1 MAEFPFPLTIKP
13 ASSNSQPQT
22 IMCVGLLRRLDKKR
36 KVFDA
41 MWGQKP
47 VVVKLFTAP
56 IKAKYHTKR
65 EWRGLKLLQERGLNS
80 PMPLFY
86 GKTKQHDWAVVTE
99 KIDKALTVREVWDKI
114 ADRDK
119 KRELLCRTSRELAK
133 QHSKGVLQK
142 DLHLGNFLLQKERL
156 FALDPAQM
164 RFVTGEV
171 GKKQAIAQLALL
183 TSIVPEEDV
192 DIVASVCEEYARVRF
207 WKFTQSD
214 VVVFRKRLA
223 RCRKNGI
230 RKALKKCLRTNKR
243 HQKIKERNYYAVAAR
258 DFFEKADFRKFVGN
272 VDEFAQKG
280 QILKNGNTC
289 FVSRINFADKNVV
302 VKRYNHKGI
311 LHSIRHTIKRSRAR
325 RCWLHAHRLEML
337 NIATPRPLAYIDQR
351 KGGLVWKS
359 YLVTEYIEG
368 QKLYD
373 FLIDSQT
380 TEQQCSKITGQ
391 VRELLDKIGKHHI
404 THGDLKHTNI
414 LITDN
419 GPVLTDLDGMK
430 IHRWNCTYRWRRGKD
445 IAHLP
450 VMHTA

>member
-1 MAEFPFPLTIKP
+1 MAEFPFPLTIRP

-47 VVVKLFTAP
+47 VVAKLFTAP
-56 IKAKYHTKR
+56 IKAKYHMKR

-80 PMPLFY
+80 PTPLFY

-119 KRELLCRTSRELAK
+119 KRELLCRIGRELAK

-142 DLHLGNFLLQKERL
+142 DLHLGNFLLQKEKL

-164 RFVTGEV
+164 RFVAGEV
-171 GKKQAIAQLALL
+171 DKKQAISQLALL
-183 TSIVPEEDV
+183 TSIVPDEDTDTV
-192 DIVASVCEEYARVRF
+192 VSVCEEYARVRS

-214 VVVFRKRLA
+214 MVMFWKKLA
-223 RCRKNGI
+223 GHKKTGI
-230 RKALKKCLRTNKR
+230 KKALKKCLRTNKR
-243 HQKIKERNYYAVAAR
+243 HQRIKEGSFRGVTAR
-258 DFFEKADFRKFVGN
+258 DFFEKADFRKFVEN
-272 VDEFAQKG
+272 VDELTQKG

-289 FVSRINFADKNVV
+289 FVSRINFVGKDVV

-311 LHSIRHTIKRSRAR
+311 IHSIRHTIKRSRAH

-337 NIATPRPLAYIDQR
+337 NIATPRPLAYIEQC

-373 FLIDSQT
+373 FLRNSGAT
-380 TEQQCSKITGQ
+380 KQQRSKVTGQ
-391 VRELLDKIGKHHI
+391 VKELLDKIGKHRI

-430 IHRWNCTYRWRRGKD
+430 VHKWNCTCRVRQAKD
-445 IAHLP
+445 LKSFVNRID
-450 VMHTA
+450 